1 MSAEQKTPFAVSIS
15 NLLDT
20 KLGQNQQ
27 AFGFQLPCRVTAV
40 NGAIVTVN
48 FEIDTGGQFTFPPVT
63 CPIAESTYVRL
74 PVQVGDFGVCMAA
87 DARLGGVTGLG
98 QGLAPLELPFNLG
111 ALVYVP
117 IGNKN
122 WSSVD
127 PNAVNINAP
136 NGVVLRDTNSATT
149 ITLIPSGV
157 TVIRG
162 STEMVINDSGV
173 TITGNLVVHG
183 SITGDNGF
191 YISKTGSGATMQIT
205 GDITQ
210 TGNFSSTGN
219 ISNSGSLTNNGKN
232 VGSTHEHSGVQSG
245 SSNTG
250 VPI

>member
-1 MSAEQKTPFAVSIS
+1 MSIEQKVPFAISIS
-15 NLLDT
+15 NLIQN
-20 KLGQNQQ
+20 KLEENQQ

-48 FEIDTGGQFTFPPVT
+48 FEIDTGGEFTFPPVT

-74 PVQVGDFGVCMAA
+74 PVQVGDLGVCMAA

-117 IGNKN
+117 LGNKN

-136 NGVVLRDTNSATT
+136 NGAVIRDTNNEC
-149 ITLIPSGV
+149 TLTLTPEGV
-157 TVIRG
+157 TIVRG
-162 STEMVINDSGV
+162 STEVIINSTG
-173 TITGNLVVHG
+173 ITMYGNLVVHG

-191 YISKTGSGATMQIT
+191 YISGGTGGGGTM
-205 GDITQ
+205 
-210 TGNFSSTGN
+210 NVNGN
-219 ISNSGSLTNNGKN
+219 IITTGTITNNGKN
-232 VGSTHEHSGVQSG
+232 IGSTHEHSGVQPGSG
-245 SSNTG
+245 NTG
-250 VPI
+250 API